1 MHVDKQKTNIKIYI
15 SQFHKQEFV
24 QFEILKK
31 NILKKSLRKLFY
43 LLEIDF

>member
-1 MHVDKQKTNIKIYI
+1 MWWSLGDQLMMHVDKQKTNIKIYI

-31 NILKKSLRKLFY
+31 NI
-43 LLEIDF
+43 